1 MSGELTQPKVDQY
14 IHWLS
19 RDDHFGMHGCVYDD
33 KSDKLL
39 DEFFELIEQIA
50 PVSKNGVRALWLR
63 AERGPIE
70 DYGNAEEEV
79 ACGDFDS
86 VEEFIEEWKAWFPDE
101 IKWYQL
107 QAVQLKDEGYRAVML
122 GHKYVSVT
130 TTDGREK
137 PFEMKMQFHKAVV
150 KVLVIVATDRT
161 KTPVSLT
168 FEDGKEYSIDRVC
181 SRQRAAAT
189 NAVPTQRHRIMRLH
203 FSKGGKRSRKLKRGI
218 APMLSKE
225 GFCKA
230 LQMIKEQEAIDE
242 QFSKALNLVGNGHFV
257 FGAENK
263 YLLALRDILK
273 EAVNDQYDYIDWWLY
288 EATNDYTVW
297 EADCTMK
304 YCLKEPEALYDYIT
318 GTLKPVPVS
327 PEGNSSPRNEVDI
340 EMKHKLPPLSEMERI
355 EQSLL
360 SEKLDEILDR
370 IDNEDIGFV
379 ITENGLPKVVI
390 VPFRW
395 FSENFP
401 DEVPDGL

>member
-1 MSGELTQPKVDQY
+1 
-14 IHWLS
+14 
-19 RDDHFGMHGCVYDD
+19 
-33 KSDKLL
+33 
-39 DEFFELIEQIA
+39 
-50 PVSKNGVRALWLR
+50 
-63 AERGPIE
+63 
-70 DYGNAEEEV
+70 
-79 ACGDFDS
+79 
-86 VEEFIEEWKAWFPDE
+86 
-101 IKWYQL
+101 
-107 QAVQLKDEGYRAVML
+107 
-122 GHKYVSVT
+122 
-130 TTDGREK
+130 
-137 PFEMKMQFHKAVV
+137 
-150 KVLVIVATDRT
+150 
-161 KTPVSLT
+161 
-168 FEDGKEYSIDRVC
+168 
-181 SRQRAAAT
+181 
-189 NAVPTQRHRIMRLH
+189 
-203 FSKGGKRSRKLKRGI
+203 
-218 APMLSKE
+218 MLSKE

-230 LQMIKEQEAIDE
+230 LQMIKEQESIDE
-242 QFSKALNLVGNGHFV
+242 QFSKALDLVGNGHFV

-263 YLLALRDILK
+263 YLLALRDVLK

-304 YCLKEPEALYDYIT
+304 YCLKEPEELYDFIT

-395 FSENFP
+395 VSENFP

>member
-1 MSGELTQPKVDQY
+1 MGRKVDIAKYQMLCEE
-14 IHWLS
+14 ILNRS
-19 RDDHFGMHGCVYDD
+19 GFCPDDSKAVAAIMVDNEKMGISTHGSFHMLTYL
-33 KSDKLL
+33 KK
-39 DEFFELIEQIA
+39 I
-50 PVSKNGVRALWLR
+50 RAGSIDPKG
-63 AERGPIE
+63 EIK
-70 DYGNAEEEV
+70 V
-79 ACGDFDS
+79 
-86 VEEFIEEWKAWFPDE
+86 IEEGPTWANIDANYNLGFV
-101 IKWYQL
+101 
-107 QAVQLKDEGYRAVML
+107 ASYRAMELAIKKAKEYGMAYVTVKNSSHYGTGAAYELMAAKEGMASIVCSNTWKLMAVPGSKSVVIGNSPL
-122 GHKYVSVT
+122 GYGFPAGKNPPVFM
-130 TTDGREK
+130 D
-137 PFEMKMQFHKAVV
+137 
-150 KVLVIVATDRT
+150 IATSAASLT
-161 KTPVSLT
+161 KTIRAKEMGEKVPDGWIVDENGLPTNDPNSPNFSLVPV
-168 FEDGKEYSIDRVC
+168 G
-181 SRQRAAAT
+181 A
-189 NAVPTQRHRIMRLH
+189 H
-203 FSKGGKRSRKLKRGI
+203 KG
-218 APMLSKE
+218 
-225 GFCKA
+225 
-230 LQMIKEQEAIDE
+230 
-242 QFSKALNLVGNGHFV
+242 
-257 FGAENK
+257 
-263 YLLALRDILK
+263 
-273 EAVNDQYDYIDWWLY
+273 Y